1 VRIKGWSKFQHYKA
15 GERKPTWIKL
25 HRSILDDMEWHD
37 LDPSAAKTLIMI
49 WLIASE
55 ADGML
60 PDIKKLA
67 FRLRMTEQR
76 VSDAVAKLSHWLEQ
90 DASSPLADG
99 YQKASLEEEGE
110 TEEEIEQTASAS
122 SLARDFEGWWL
133 VYPHKAS
140 KGAARKAYAKARK
153 AVDAKI
159 LLAGAKRYAAD
170 PKRDPAFT
178 KHGATWLN
186 SECWLDETT
195 SAAPMASTRPNPD
208 AEFQRAAWIVN
219 GRHTNLA
226 KVDDDTI
233 VKLIQSGLTDEKRA
247 RAYGWIPSTE
257 FVAVASN
264 ARVA

>member
-1 VRIKGWSKFQHYKA
+1 MKIKGWEKFQHYKA
-15 GERKPTWIKL
+15 GERKPSWIKL

-37 LDPSAAKTLIMI
+37 LDPSAAKTLVML

-90 DASSPLADG
+90 DASNSLADG
-99 YQKASLEEEGE
+99 YQTASLEEERE
-110 TEEEIEQTASAS
+110 TEEEKEQTACAS
-122 SLARDFEGWWL
+122 PLADDFENWWK

-140 KGAARKAYAKARK
+140 KGAARKAYLKARK
-153 AVDAKI
+153 TVDVET

-178 KHGATWLN
+178 KHAATWLN
-186 SECWLDETT
+186 AECWLDEQPSEKPTLV
-195 SAAPMASTRPNPD
+195 ADPL
-208 AEFQRAAWIVN
+208 AELKNLAWRVN
-219 GRHTNLA
+219 MRMTNLA
-226 KVDDDTI
+226 PVDSETI
-233 VKLIQSGLTDEKRA
+233 VKLIQMGLTDEKRA
-247 RAYGWIPSTE
+247 RAYGWTPASELI
-257 FVAVASN
+257 AVAPSN